1 MRKNSISIFF
11 FKLNSRNKIFSVKSI
26 SRMSLSEIFFRLNN
40 HINIFFN
47 FNYRTIET
55 SHVVRLIGVVTN
67 QFPQYVI
74 LEFMEKGDLKRY
86 LMGLRKKPPR
96 QAVSFWFFSPRE

>member
-1 MRKNSISIFF
+1 MLIYFF
-11 FKLNSRNKIFSVKSI
+11 YY
-26 SRMSLSEIFFRLNN
+26 
-40 HINIFFN
+40 
-47 FNYRTIET
+47 YRTIET

-96 QAVSFWFFSPRE
+96 QAVSFFFAPHSGPENLKKSRQKNS

>member
-1 MRKNSISIFF
+1 MLIYFF
-11 FKLNSRNKIFSVKSI
+11 YY
-26 SRMSLSEIFFRLNN
+26 
-40 HINIFFN
+40 
-47 FNYRTIET
+47 YRTIET

-96 QAVSFWFFSPRE
+96 QAVSFFFRPEHTEKRTPKNVLKH

>member
-1 MRKNSISIFF
+1 M
-11 FKLNSRNKIFSVKSI
+11 KSI
-26 SRMSLSEIFFRLNN
+26 SRMSFSENFFRLNN

-96 QAVSFWFFSPRE
+96 QAVSFWFFSIKKQSEQKKHLKKLLK